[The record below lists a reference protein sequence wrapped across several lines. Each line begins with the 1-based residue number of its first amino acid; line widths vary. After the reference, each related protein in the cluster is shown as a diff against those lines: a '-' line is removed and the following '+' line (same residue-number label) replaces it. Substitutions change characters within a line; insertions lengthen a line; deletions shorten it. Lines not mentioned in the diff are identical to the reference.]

1 MANNYI
7 DPTKKGTQGLKGIN
21 QLGYDPTTSGLPLS
35 NEEAALL
42 GNLNKKFSD
51 YDDSSLY
58 YNPQVQ
64 PDSNWGDSVYDDNIY
79 IGNLDQ
85 DVIQNRRADLQGAG
99 VQLLNGVLKGVST
112 AATTII
118 DGVMGL
124 PLGIIEAIGQG
135 DISKIW
141 DNEITQATKGV
152 SDAMEQIAPNY
163 RSVEEEEAPFWEN
176 LDTANFW
183 GDTVIKNF
191 GFLVGAYYGGLP
203 YAKLGQLL
211 TVGGVKTAQFFN
223 ASAKAIQ
230 NTAKVGNYATKGIHA
245 GASAVV
251 EGSIEAKN
259 NSQDWYNLQKAKTD
273 DYYAQALDEL
283 DSTYL
288 KGTPEYDNAYQQIA
302 QAYNYSLQELDQKK
316 KEMGNMDLALNIP
329 ILTMSNI
336 IQFAKILGGGFTTGV
351 KGGLNIKGTL
361 GNFRTS
367 VGKHSY
373 LKSGIKNALAEG
385 TEEMTQKIASD
396 FSGNLRGAEYT
407 NYAIDEFRNAKVDV
421 KASKESEDAVTS
433 LGNAIYDNVT
443 SAKSWEEFFVG
454 ALFGL
459 VGMPQF
465 GVKDNGKFGFKGM
478 GGGIWNDYK
487 ENAEKLKEEQELVDY
502 LNTRGAKEL
511 KETWQGLVRNK
522 YYEDQKQ
529 EAIANRDE
537 KAYHDANQKQGISD
551 VIMFGKAGK
560 LELLE
565 AQLDDLDKSAN
576 DTEFIAK
583 IIERTKQTKTVD
595 QQKAEIDTQIQ
606 GIREDDLQEQFALFN
621 LQNRRDSLQK
631 KVQAKKDAI
640 NKETN
645 DEKKNTLEREAEN
658 LEQQLNNLNEELNK
672 ADTSIKEHRQERES
686 KIQELEDSKEDLQEY
701 TFGPFMQGDTPMSQ
715 EEARKKVKSKIKET
729 RDLLNTY
736 KSTSEEIQQAFQG
749 KLSREQ
755 EETLIFL
762 KLQQGGNKKRLVD
775 LINSLRDTK
784 VAVIDQVTEAV
795 NTAEKKLNEAKSKGK
810 SEEEIKKLEEN
821 YKNAQYTLDVFNSV
835 FNEELDPEKLDTK
848 KLENISFANILNTVL
863 DSYEASKDATI
874 FGKPTQE
881 VLESLKQKGKDI
893 DALIKET
900 NLYDK
905 KFIEYKINPKGIN
918 QDRDKAEKEKA
929 INKTKQE
936 LGELKETLHLGTR
949 RERAEAVE
957 EYKGNPNEAPETG
970 ELTPEETKHLQQA
983 KFDNAMIK
991 KLIAK
996 AINTLLGNNPSI
1008 KSQEILEDIIKSIVC
1023 AELAINRDE
1032 IEQLVKDKGNQL
1044 IQEFL
1049 NNPSSFKEGETAESL
1064 AQKMLEF
1071 FGNLDLN
1078 KEQQELRALF
1088 ARDAKAETERI
1099 KQEQKEEKEL
1109 ANNTHNTPEQDS
1121 EEPMRKPK
1129 DGPESDAALEP
1140 SQSMATSAT
1149 DATTSSTEPAPNT
1162 ASSNP
1167 ASAKEINFE
1176 ANSRNSQTLAGRRIK
1191 GLKPMFSLFYQGKG
1205 PSIRYV
1211 DALILDFLKSVE
1223 DSTRQL
1229 QLFFKVSQ
1237 EYLDKYKSKHTDFID
1252 IEEALEQA
1260 RKDPDNY
1267 ESYVRKTA
1275 FFRHK
1280 AFLQDIYF
1288 KLGMSDA
1295 VKQLQNKDRLIIRA
1309 YEDSSYGVIPI
1320 IYKVY
1325 EKEGKEVEIPV
1336 GIAMTELYLNCFS
1349 KFKNSS
1355 NQLLKDYY
1363 KDASEIVE
1371 FLKNNKEG
1379 YLETNVNA
1387 VFGGTLSLANQEY
1400 TVSALYGNKGT
1411 PKLGVITN
1419 TTDAKSM
1426 EGNAAAKNTL
1436 RVNNAKQG
1444 QVYVLVESPSGT
1456 YVPALAVPRT
1466 LSSIL
1471 KNKDS
1476 WETQELINRIA
1487 EILTSSVS
1495 SDELK
1500 ARLKDYIYL
1509 PGLKIEYD
1517 ANSKKYKFIYST
1529 KLSFETGEKSSK
1541 IVELSTEGIDKDKE
1555 KKVRSFLE
1563 ELLKDTEYKD
1573 TLTINVNKNKIDFNN
1588 KEHLDYINFISKF
1601 ITVNLDSITTIN
1613 DWFSFDIP
1621 KGIVSTPT
1629 PAVSTPTDT
1638 NTTSNVTTDLQGS
1651 SVNPDTGTTTD
1662 ANDQPIN
1669 DDKVAEEQQRVASQ
1683 NSNAVA
1689 VQSALSQKLNL
1700 GGALTSS
1707 QSQPQTSDN
1716 DAETDDD
1723 VEEDDPMDTMDEY
1736 HAGIFRRVPKDSML
1750 SKYFERQKSKI
1761 ADIKPQS
1768 SSQIPKNLNNI
1779 ETENFNSCQ

>member
-21 QLGYDPTTSGLPLS
+21 QLGYDPTTSGLSLS

-112 AATTII
+112 TATTII
-118 DGVMGL
+118 DGVVGL

-135 DISKIW
+135 DVSKIW

-176 LDTANFW
+176 LDTSNFW

-191 GFLVGAYYGGLP
+191 GFLIGAYYGGLP

-302 QAYNYSLQELDQKK
+302 QAYNHSLQELDQKK

-336 IQFAKILGGGFTTGV
+336 IQFSKILGGGFTTGV

-361 GNFRTS
+361 GNFRTG

-373 LKSGIKNALAEG
+373 LKSGIKNALVEG

-396 FSGNLRGAEYT
+396 FSGNLKGAEYT

-537 KAYHDANQKQGISD
+537 KAYHDANQKQAISD

-565 AQLDDLDKSAN
+565 AQLNDLDKSADN
-576 DTEFIAK
+576 AEFIAEL
-583 IIERTKQTKTVD
+583 IEKTKQTKTVD

-606 GIREDDLQEQFALFN
+606 GIREDDLQGQFALFN
-621 LQNRRDSLQK
+621 LINRRDSLQK
-631 KVQAKKDAI
+631 KVQAKRNAI

-672 ADTSIKEHRQERES
+672 VYTSNKEHIQERAS

-736 KSTSEEIQQAFQG
+736 KSTSEEIQQVFQG

-784 VAVIDQVTEAV
+784 VTVMDQITGAV
-795 NTAEKKLNEAKSKGK
+795 NHAEKELNEAKSKGK

-821 YKNAQYTLDVFNSV
+821 YKNAQYILDAFNSV
-835 FNEELDPEKLDTK
+835 FNEELNPEKLDTK
-848 KLENISFANILNTVL
+848 ELENIGFANIINKVL
-863 DSYEASKDATI
+863 GFYKAKKDATT

-905 KFIEYKINPKGIN
+905 KFIEYIINPKGIN

-929 INKTKQE
+929 NNKTQQE
-936 LGELKETLHLGTR
+936 LDELKETLHLGTR

-957 EYKGNPNEAPETG
+957 EYKGNHNEAPEAG
-970 ELTPEETKHLQQA
+970 ELTPEEIKYLQQA

-991 KLIAK
+991 KLVDK

-1032 IEQLVKDKGNQL
+1032 IEQIVEDKGKQL

-1064 AQKMLEF
+1064 AQKMLKF

-1078 KEQQELRALF
+1078 KEQKELRALF
-1088 ARDAKAETERI
+1088 ARDAKAEAERI

-1109 ANNTHNTPEQDS
+1109 TNNKHNAPEQDS

-1140 SQSMATSAT
+1140 SQFMAT
-1149 DATTSSTEPAPNT
+1149 
-1162 ASSNP
+1162 
-1167 ASAKEINFE
+1167 SAKEINFE
-1176 ANSRNSQTLAGRRIK
+1176 ANSRNSQTLVGRKIK

-1205 PSIRYV
+1205 PRIKFLE
-1211 DALILDFLKSVE
+1211 ALRLDFLKSVN
-1223 DSTRQL
+1223 DSSRQL

-1237 EYLDKYKSKHTDFID
+1237 EYLDKYKSEHKAFID

-1267 ESYVRKTA
+1267 EDYLRKTA
-1275 FFRHK
+1275 FFKHMG
-1280 AFLQDIYF
+1280 FLQEIYS

-1295 VKQLQNKDRLIIRA
+1295 VKQLQNKDKLIIRA

-1320 IYKVY
+1320 IYRVY
-1325 EKEGKEVEIPV
+1325 EKEGKKFGIPV
-1336 GIAMTELYLNCFS
+1336 GIAMTEFYLNCFS

-1355 NQLLKDYY
+1355 NQLLKDSY
-1363 KDASEIVE
+1363 KEASKIVE

-1379 YLETNVNA
+1379 YLETRVSD
-1387 VFGGTLSLANQEY
+1387 VFGGMLSLSDEEV
-1400 TVSALYGNKGT
+1400 TVSSLYENEST
-1411 PKLGVITN
+1411 PKLGVITS

-1426 EGNAAAKNTL
+1426 KGNVAAENTL

-1444 QVYVLVESPSGT
+1444 QIYVLVESPFGT

-1471 KNKDS
+1471 KDKES
-1476 WETQELINRIA
+1476 WETQELINKIT
-1487 EILTSSVS
+1487 EILTSSIS
-1495 SDELK
+1495 SDVLK
-1500 ARLKDYIYL
+1500 ERLKDYIYL

-1529 KLSFETGEKSSK
+1529 KLSFEAGEKSSK
-1541 IVELSTEGIDKDKE
+1541 KVELSTEGINKE
-1555 KKVRSFLE
+1555 KVRSFLE

-1588 KEHLDYINFISKF
+1588 KEHLDYIKFISKL
-1601 ITVNLDSITTIN
+1601 ITVNLHSTTTIN
-1613 DWFSFDIP
+1613 DWFSFDTP

-1629 PAVSTPTDT
+1629 PAVNTPTDT
-1638 NTTSNVTTDLQGS
+1638 NSNVITDLQGS
-1651 SVNPDTGTTTD
+1651 SINSDTGTATD

-1700 GGALTSS
+1700 GGTLTSS

-1716 DAETDDD
+1716 DAETY
-1723 VEEDDPMDTMDEY
+1723 DDPMDTMEEY

>member
-118 DGVMGL
+118 DGVVGL

-135 DISKIW
+135 DVSKIW

-152 SDAMEQIAPNY
+152 SDDMEQIAPNY

-396 FSGNLRGAEYT
+396 FSGNLKGAEYT

-537 KAYHDANQKQGISD
+537 KAYHDANQKQAISD

-565 AQLDDLDKSAN
+565 AQLDDLDKSA
-576 DTEFIAK
+576 DDAKFIAK
-583 IIERTKQTKTVD
+583 LIEKTKQTKTVD

-645 DEKKNTLEREAEN
+645 NEKKNTLEREAEN

-672 ADTSIKEHRQERES
+672 ANTSIKEHRQERAS

-795 NTAEKKLNEAKSKGK
+795 NNAEKKLNEAKSKGK

-848 KLENISFANILNTVL
+848 ELENIGFANILNNVL
-863 DSYEASKDATI
+863 DSYEASKDSTI

-881 VLESLKQKGKDI
+881 VLDSLKQKGKDI

-929 INKTKQE
+929 NNKTQQE
-936 LGELKETLHLGTR
+936 LDELKETLHLGTR

-957 EYKGNPNEAPETG
+957 EYEGNPNEAPETG

-991 KLIAK
+991 KLIDK
-996 AINTLLGNNPSI
+996 AVNTLLGNNPSI

-1032 IEQLVKDKGNQL
+1032 IEQIVKTKGNQL

-1049 NNPSSFKEGETAESL
+1049 DNSSSFKEGETAESL

-1071 FGNLDLN
+1071 FSNLDLN
-1078 KEQQELRALF
+1078 KEQEELRALF
-1088 ARDAKAETERI
+1088 ARDAKAEAERI

-1109 ANNTHNTPEQDS
+1109 TNNTHNTPEQDS

-1149 DATTSSTEPAPNT
+1149 DVTTSSTEPAPST
-1162 ASSNP
+1162 TYSDST
-1167 ASAKEINFE
+1167 SANEFNFK
-1176 ANSRNSQTLAGRRIK
+1176 ANFRNSQTLVGRKIK
-1191 GLKPMFSLFYQGKG
+1191 GLRPMFSIFYQSEKHT
-1205 PSIRYV
+1205 IYYL
-1211 DALILDFLKSVE
+1211 DALILDFFKSVNNT
-1223 DSTRQL
+1223 SRQL
-1229 QLFFKVSQ
+1229 QLFFKESQ
-1237 EYLDKYKSKHTDFID
+1237 EYLNKYKSTYKDLIN
-1252 IEEALEQA
+1252 IEEALKQA
-1260 RKDPDNY
+1260 RNDPDNY
-1267 ESYVRKTA
+1267 EDYLRKTA
-1275 FFRHK
+1275 FFRHM

-1288 KLGMSDA
+1288 KLGMHA
-1295 VKQLQNKDRLIIRA
+1295 NVKQLQNKDKLIIKA
-1309 YEDSSYGVIPI
+1309 YKDSSFGVVPI
-1320 IYKVY
+1320 IYRVVENEG
-1325 EKEGKEVEIPV
+1325 EKVEIPV
-1336 GIAMTELYLNCFS
+1336 GIGMTELYLNCFS

-1355 NQLLKDYY
+1355 NQLLKDSYE
-1363 KDASEIVE
+1363 DAAQIVE

-1379 YLETNVNA
+1379 YLETNVND
-1387 VFGGTLSLANQEY
+1387 VFGGILSLSFDEY
-1400 TVSALYGNKGT
+1400 TVSSLYKINKCT
-1411 PKLGVITN
+1411 PKLGVVTS

-1426 EGNAAAKNTL
+1426 EGNVATENTL

-1444 QVYVLVESPSGT
+1444 QVYVLVESPFGT

-1471 KNKDS
+1471 KDKES
-1476 WETQELINRIA
+1476 QETQELIERIT

-1500 ARLKDYIYL
+1500 ERLKDYIYL
-1509 PGLKIEYD
+1509 PGLRIEYD
-1517 ANSKKYKFIYST
+1517 ASSKKYKFIYST
-1529 KLSFETGEKSSK
+1529 KLSFEAGEKSSK
-1541 IVELSTEGIDKDKE
+1541 KVELSTEDITKE
-1555 KKVRSFLE
+1555 RVRNFLE
-1563 ELLKDTEYKD
+1563 RLLKDTEYKD

-1588 KEHLDYINFISKF
+1588 KEHLDYINFISRF
-1601 ITVNLDSITTIN
+1601 ITVNLYSTTTIN
-1613 DWFSFDIP
+1613 DWFSFDTP

-1716 DAETDDD
+1716 DAKTDDD
-1723 VEEDDPMDTMDEY
+1723 VEEDDPMDTMEEY
-1736 HAGIFRRVPKDSML
+1736 HAGIFRKVPKDSML

>member
-21 QLGYDPTTSGLPLS
+21 QLGYDPTTSGFPLS

-85 DVIQNRRADLQGAG
+85 DVIQNRRADLQSAG

-124 PLGIIEAIGQG
+124 PLGIIEAI
-135 DISKIW
+135 DHWDVSKIW

-163 RSVEEEEAPFWEN
+163 RSGEEEEAPFWEN
-176 LDTANFW
+176 LDTPNFW

-191 GFLVGAYYGGLP
+191 GFLIGAYYGGIP

-230 NTAKVGNYATKGIHA
+230 NTAKVGNYAIKGIHA
-245 GASAVV
+245 GASAVI

-478 GGGIWNDYK
+478 GGGIWNAYK

-529 EAIANRDE
+529 EAIANMDE
-537 KAYHDANQKQGISD
+537 KAYHDANQKQAISD

-672 ADTSIKEHRQERES
+672 ADTSIKEHRKERES
-686 KIQELEDSKEDLQEY
+686 KIRELEDSKEDLQEY

-729 RDLLNTY
+729 RDLLNIY
-736 KSTSEEIQQAFQG
+736 KSTSEETQQTFQG

-784 VAVIDQVTEAV
+784 VAVIDQVTGAV
-795 NTAEKKLNEAKSKGK
+795 NNAEKKLNEAKSKGK

-848 KLENISFANILNTVL
+848 ELENIGLANILNKVL

-918 QDRDKAEKEKA
+918 QDRDKTEKEKA
-929 INKTKQE
+929 NNKTKQE
-936 LGELKETLHLGTR
+936 LDELKETLHLGTR

-957 EYKGNPNEAPETG
+957 EYKGNPNETPETG

-991 KLIAK
+991 KLIDK
-996 AINTLLGNNPSI
+996 AINTLLGNNSSTES
-1008 KSQEILEDIIKSIVC
+1008 KEILEDIIKSIVC

-1032 IEQLVKDKGNQL
+1032 IEQLVKDKGSQL

-1071 FGNLDLN
+1071 FGNLNLN

-1088 ARDAKAETERI
+1088 AKDAKAEAERI

-1109 ANNTHNTPEQDS
+1109 ANNNHNTPEQDS
-1121 EEPMRKPK
+1121 EEPTRKPK

-1149 DATTSSTEPAPNT
+1149 DVGTSSTEPAPNT
-1162 ASSNP
+1162 AYSNST
-1167 ASAKEINFE
+1167 SAKEINFE
-1176 ANSRNSQTLAGRRIK
+1176 ANSRNSQTLIGRKIK

-1205 PSIRYV
+1205 PSIHYV
-1211 DALILDFLKSVE
+1211 DALILDFLKSVK

-1229 QLFFKVSQ
+1229 QLFFKVSK
-1237 EYLDKYKSKHTDFID
+1237 EYLDEYKSEYKGCID

-1260 RKDPDNY
+1260 RKDPDNDQLY
-1267 ESYVRKTA
+1267 ARKTA
-1275 FFRHK
+1275 FLRHMS
-1280 AFLQDIYF
+1280 FLQEIYF
-1288 KLGMSDA
+1288 SLRMQYS

-1309 YEDSSYGVIPI
+1309 YKDRSQGVVPI
-1320 IYKVY
+1320 IYRVY

-1336 GIAMTELYLNCFS
+1336 GIGMTEFYLNCFS
-1349 KFKNSS
+1349 KYGNS
-1355 NQLLKDYY
+1355 NQLLKDHY
-1363 KDASEIVE
+1363 KEAAEIVE

-1379 YLETNVNA
+1379 YLETNVND
-1387 VFGGTLSLANQEY
+1387 VFGGTLSLTYQEY
-1400 TVSALYGNKGT
+1400 TVSALYRNEST
-1411 PKLGVITN
+1411 PKLGVITS

-1426 EGNAAAKNTL
+1426 EGNVATENTL
-1436 RVNNAKQG
+1436 RVSNAKQG
-1444 QVYVLVESPSGT
+1444 QVYVLVESPFGT

-1495 SDELK
+1495 PDELK
-1500 ARLKDYIYL
+1500 ERLKDYIYL
-1509 PGLKIEYD
+1509 PGLRIEYG

-1601 ITVNLDSITTIN
+1601 ITVNLDSTTTIN

-1621 KGIVSTPT
+1621 KEIVSTPT

-1723 VEEDDPMDTMDEY
+1723 VEEDDPMDTMEEY

>member
-85 DVIQNRRADLQGAG
+85 DVIQNRRADLQSAG

-118 DGVMGL
+118 DGVVGL

-135 DISKIW
+135 DVSKIW
-141 DNEITQATKGV
+141 DNEITYATKGV

-163 RSVEEEEAPFWEN
+163 RSVEEEEAPFWKN
-176 LDTANFW
+176 LDTPNFW
-183 GDTVIKNF
+183 GDTIIKNF
-191 GFLVGAYYGGLP
+191 GFLIGAYYGGLP

-245 GASAVV
+245 GTSAVI

-373 LKSGIKNALAEG
+373 LKSGIKNALTEG
-385 TEEMTQKIASD
+385 TEEMAQKIASD

-421 KASKESEDAVTS
+421 KASKESEGAVTS

-537 KAYHDANQKQGISD
+537 KAYHDANQKQAISD

-565 AQLDDLDKSAN
+565 AQLDNLDKSTD
-576 DTEFIAK
+576 DTEFIAEL
-583 IIERTKQTKTVD
+583 IEKTKQTKTVD

-606 GIREDDLQEQFALFN
+606 GIREDDLQGQFALFN

-672 ADTSIKEHRQERES
+672 ANTSIKEHRQERVS
-686 KIQELEDSKEDLQEY
+686 KIQELEDSKKDFQEY
-701 TFGPFMQGDTPMSQ
+701 TFGPFMQGDTSMSQ

-729 RDLLNTY
+729 RALLNTY
-736 KSTSEEIQQAFQG
+736 KNTSEEIQQAFQG

-775 LINSLRDTK
+775 LINSLRDAK

-795 NTAEKKLNEAKSKGK
+795 NNAEKKLNEAKSEGK

-821 YKNAQYTLDVFNSV
+821 YKNAQYTLDAFNSV

-848 KLENISFANILNTVL
+848 ELENIGFANILNKVL
-863 DSYEASKDATI
+863 DSYEANKDATI

-929 INKTKQE
+929 NNKTQQE
-936 LGELKETLHLGTR
+936 LDELKETLHLGTR

-957 EYKGNPNEAPETG
+957 EYEGNPNEAPETG

-983 KFDNAMIK
+983 KFDNATIK
-991 KLIAK
+991 KLINK

-1032 IEQLVKDKGNQL
+1032 IEQIVETKGNQL

-1049 NNPSSFKEGETAESL
+1049 DNPSSFKEGETAGGL

-1078 KEQQELRALF
+1078 KEQKELRALF
-1088 ARDAKAETERI
+1088 ARDAKAEAERI

-1109 ANNTHNTPEQDS
+1109 TNNTHNTPEQDS

-1149 DATTSSTEPAPNT
+1149 DVTTSSTEPTPNT
-1162 ASSNP
+1162 ASSNS

-1176 ANSRNSQTLAGRRIK
+1176 ANSRNSQTLVGRKIK

-1205 PSIRYV
+1205 PSIKFLE
-1211 DALILDFLKSVE
+1211 ALRLDFLKSVN
-1223 DSTRQL
+1223 DSSRQL

-1237 EYLDKYKSKHTDFID
+1237 EYLDKYKSKHETFID

-1267 ESYVRKTA
+1267 ENYLRKTA
-1275 FFRHK
+1275 FFKHMD
-1280 AFLQDIYF
+1280 FLQEIYS
-1288 KLGMSDA
+1288 KLGMSDT
-1295 VKQLQNKDRLIIRA
+1295 VKQLQNKDKLIIRA

-1320 IYKVY
+1320 IYRVY
-1325 EKEGKEVEIPV
+1325 EKEGKKFEIPV
-1336 GIAMTELYLNCFS
+1336 GIAMTEFYLNCFS

-1363 KDASEIVE
+1363 KEVAEIVE
-1371 FLKNNKEG
+1371 FLKNNKKG
-1379 YLETNVNA
+1379 YLETSVSD
-1387 VFGGTLSLANQEY
+1387 VFGGMLSLSDEEV
-1400 TVSALYGNKGT
+1400 TVSSLYENKST
-1411 PKLGVITN
+1411 PKLGVITS

-1426 EGNAAAKNTL
+1426 EGNVAAENTL

-1444 QVYVLVESPSGT
+1444 QVYVLVESPFGT
-1456 YVPALAVPRT
+1456 YIPALAVPRT

-1471 KNKDS
+1471 KDKES
-1476 WETQELINRIA
+1476 WEAQELINRIT
-1487 EILTSSVS
+1487 EILTSSIS

-1500 ARLKDYIYL
+1500 ERLKDCIYL

-1529 KLSFETGEKSSK
+1529 KLSFQAGEKSSK
-1541 IVELSTEGIDKDKE
+1541 KVELSTEGINKE
-1555 KKVRSFLE
+1555 KVRSFLE

-1588 KEHLDYINFISKF
+1588 KEHLDYINFISRF
-1601 ITVNLDSITTIN
+1601 ITVNLNSTTAIN
-1613 DWFSFDIP
+1613 NWFSFDTP

-1638 NTTSNVTTDLQGS
+1638 NTTSNVTIDLQGS

-1669 DDKVAEEQQRVASQ
+1669 DDKIAEEQQRVASQ

-1700 GGALTSS
+1700 GGTLTSS

-1723 VEEDDPMDTMDEY
+1723 VEEDDPMDTMEEY
-1736 HAGIFRRVPKDSML
+1736 HAGIFRRVPKDNML